1 MTLTPILFQLG
12 HVVATPGALEI
23 LRENGEDPS
32 CYLGRHV
39 TGDWGEISAVD
50 KAANV
55 LALATGERIMSVYR
69 TARRK
74 KFLIITEAD
83 RSSTCLLL
91 PEDY

>member
-1 MTLTPILFQLG
+1 MEKKPLFPLG
-12 HVVATPGALEI
+12 QVVSTPGAIKAFMEEGGCMSDFLQ
-23 LRENGEDPS
+23 
-32 CYLGRHV
+32 RHV

>member
-1 MTLTPILFQLG
+1 MTLTPVLFKLG

-23 LRENGEDPS
+23 LSESGEDPYL
-32 CYLGRHV
+32 YLGRHV
-39 TGDWGEISAVD
+39 TGDWGEITAVD
-50 KAANV
+50 KAANA
-55 LALATGERIMSVYR
+55 LALAIGERIMSVYR

-83 RSSTCLLL
+83 RSATCLLL